1 MGKLTGKTAIITGG
15 GSGIGKAIA
24 QSFLKDGAKVIIA
37 GRDGQKLTEAA
48 RDLAAEGATVVPIQT
63 DVTDEAQVEA
73 LFTRAIQMFERID
86 ILVNN
91 AGVVD
96 GGPLDEMSV
105 DTWDKVIATNL
116 RGPFLCTRSAVRIMK
131 TQNGGRILNIGSI
144 SAQRPRLN
152 SAPYATSKFGI
163 WGLTL
168 VTALEGREHGISAC
182 CLHPGNVRVETS
194 VEEVGATCGI
204 SDYAAEPMMKPEEIA
219 EVATLMASLPPHM
232 NMLEAIV
239 LPVQQSYLGRG

>member
-15 GSGIGKAIA
+15 GRGIGKAIA

-73 LFTRAIQMFERID
+73 LFTRAVQVFERID

-168 VTALEGREHGISAC
+168 ATALEGREHGISAC